1 MALMAEA
8 HRVMHEPTA
17 ASTLVKML
25 DASDCRPLGCS
36 TAKFVETH
44 RPTIQLER
52 YVQLLSGEWAGES
65 SPARRATEPAAAGV
79 KLSQSSAAQ
88 ANASV
93 AAHERKVR
101 NQVGP
106 EAGPTPAFY
115 SCVLTGMRGPT
126 CTFWANLT
134 PSCVAQLGR
143 RALPRARERE
153 LQARQL

>member
-1 MALMAEA
+1 MALVAEA
-8 HRVMHEPTA
+8 SRVMHEPTA

-25 DASDCRPLGCS
+25 DASGCRPLGCS

-52 YVQLLSGEWAGES
+52 YVQLLDGEWAGEL
-65 SPARRATEPAAAGV
+65 SPVRRATARGPAAG
-79 KLSQSSAAQ
+79 LEPPQSNAAQ
-88 ANASV
+88 ANARV

-115 SCVLTGMRGPT
+115 SCGLTGMRGPT
-126 CTFWANLT
+126 
-134 PSCVAQLGR
+134 
-143 RALPRARERE
+143 
-153 LQARQL
+153 